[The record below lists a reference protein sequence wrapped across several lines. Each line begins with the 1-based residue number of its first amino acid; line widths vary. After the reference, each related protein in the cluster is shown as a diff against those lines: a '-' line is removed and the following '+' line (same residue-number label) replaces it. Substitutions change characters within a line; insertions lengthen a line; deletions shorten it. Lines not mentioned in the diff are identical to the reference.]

1 MLYYPLILS
10 RTNGD
15 SQILG
20 SVTTAAG
27 LGGVVGALLLGA
39 WGGFKRKINGMLL
52 GFVGAGFF
60 RAVVGFTQ
68 IPWLWMSSMLLSPMH
83 TPLFY
88 S

>member
-1 MLYYPLILS
+1 MVIAFTIFALPNDIGKVLYNPLILS

-39 WGGFKRKINGMLL
+39 WGGF
-52 GFVGAGFF
+52 
-60 RAVVGFTQ
+60 
-68 IPWLWMSSMLLSPMH
+68 
-83 TPLFY
+83 
-88 S
+88 